1 MNEKSIRKIY
11 KRSTIITIVLIG
23 MISILLIIY
32 FNQSI
37 QNEKI
42 NNCSST
48 SVSFINNMISS
59 LNRINVM
66 SLNSSAD
73 DFVAFGQ
80 FEDVREELLYFQE
93 KHDAFLK
100 ETAVLG
106 FDYSEKNVD
115 DFPRLTFINKGSAP
129 YIGKLGDM
137 AREINA
143 NRDQKNEE
151 MKTVSNVITI
161 ISFIMLV
168 FILIILIV
176 SYTFQKRYFYAVD
189 STIEEM
195 KAIIDGEE
203 MTSQIDPQCMETTL
217 MYSKVK
223 EIEKKLKFQNELLKY
238 DSFGMLESILPQ
250 MYPLLKSQMDIQ
262 RLAVA
267 FADKNGN
274 VIAETLK
281 TEKPRVI
288 LSAGFKAEIDKT
300 SLIHLRSENDV
311 RIIDDLEDYY
321 NKVHRNSSTW
331 MILEEGFRSSITVP
345 MYTQTGLLGFIFANN
360 DKKGAFGKKDEET
373 MRQFA
378 KTLKS
383 EIYNAYLMQELIAKT
398 SEAFADLVEKKD
410 FETGNHLSR
419 VANYS
424 RLMAQK
430 LMDIN
435 PKITPKLIREIFW
448 FAPLH
453 DIGKVGIPD
462 KILLKPGKLNP
473 EEFEFMKKHVDFGAQ
488 VIFKMNNTLIQTTD
502 IHFLDTCIQIINEH
516 HEKWDGSGYPKG
528 LQGEAISIPGRIV
541 AIADVFDALISERV
555 YKPAFSPEKAFGII
569 EESRGK
575 HFCPTLTDIF
585 LDSKEEIIRIM
596 RSYED

>member
-11 KRSTIITIVLIG
+11 KRSTIITFVLITI
-23 MISILLIIY
+23 ISLLLIVY

-37 QNEKI
+37 HNEKI
-42 NNCSST
+42 NKCSSV

-59 LNRINVM
+59 LNRINVK
-66 SLNSSAD
+66 SLDSNAP
-73 DFVAFGQ
+73 DFETFSQSEGVS
-80 FEDVREELLYFQE
+80 EELNYFHD
-93 KHDAFLK
+93 KHEAFLN
-100 ETAVLG
+100 ETVILG
-106 FDYSEKNVD
+106 FDYSSKAIN
-115 DFPRLTFINKGSAP
+115 DFPELTFTNKQSAP
-129 YIGKLGDM
+129 FISRLGDI

-143 NRDQKNEE
+143 NRDKNNEE
-151 MKTVSNVITI
+151 MKILSNVITI
-161 ISFIMLV
+161 ISFIMLI
-168 FILIILIV
+168 FILIILII
-176 SYTFQKRYFYAVD
+176 SYTFQNKYFFTVEE
-189 STIEEM
+189 TIEEM
-195 KAIIDGEE
+195 KSIIEGVDR
-203 MTSQIDPQCMETTL
+203 TSKLDPKCMETTL
-217 MYSKVK
+217 MYEKVK
-223 EIEKKLKFQNELLKY
+223 EIEKKVRFQNELLKH

-281 TEKPRVI
+281 TEKPRVL
-288 LSAGFKAEIDKT
+288 LSAGFKASLEKT
-300 SLIHLRSENDV
+300 SLIHLKSENDV

-321 NKVHRNSSTW
+321 MNVHRNSSTW

-360 DKKGAFGKKDEET
+360 ERKEAFGKKDEET
-373 MRQFA
+373 MKQFA

-430 LMDIN
+430 LMEIN
-435 PKITPKLIREIFW
+435 PLITPKLIREIFW

-462 KILLKPGKLNP
+462 KILLKPGKLTF
-473 EEFEFMKKHVDFGAQ
+473 EEYEYMKKHVDIGAQ
-488 VIFKMNNTLIQTTD
+488 VIYKMNKTLIENTN
-502 IHFLDTCIQIINEH
+502 IHFLDTCIKIISEH

-528 LQGEAISIPGRIV
+528 LKGEEISIPGRIV
-541 AIADVFDALISERV
+541 AIADVFDALISERI
-555 YKPAFSPEKAFGII
+555 YKPAFSAEKAFGII
-569 EESRGK
+569 AEGRGR
-575 HFCPTLTDIF
+575 HFCPALTDIF
-585 LDSKEEIIRIM
+585 LNSKDEIMRIM
-596 RSYED
+596 HSYED